1 MRKDMLEVYIKNLR
15 RSFGLKPPVPEENMR
30 RLYDAKDYHGLTG
43 AIMST
48 MKIDLRVNLGLVN
61 SGGPAA
67 PAWLR
72 RPYPL
77 PPINSSLYR
86 NTVVT
91 IFLRKTFLAEAGFES
106 VVLAIS
112 HELSHVILDSEWH
125 ELRTK
130 EEAVDL
136 NAMLSGFRDFYMTG
150 ARTKGGGR
158 IGYLTQD
165 EISYAA
171 WFMTFGK

>member
-1 MRKDMLEVYIKNLR
+1 MRRDMLEYYIKNLR
-15 RSFGLKPPVPEENMR
+15 RSFGLRPPVPEENMR

-48 MKIDLRVNLGLVN
+48 MNINLRVNLGLVN
-61 SGGPAA
+61 SGGPNA
-67 PAWLR
+67 PAWLS
-72 RPYPL
+72 RPGAL
-77 PPINSSLYR
+77 PPVYSPLYQ

-91 IFLRKTFLAEAGFES
+91 VFLRRSFLAEARFTS

-112 HELSHVILDSEWH
+112 HELSHVILDSVYH

-136 NAMLSGFRDFYMTG
+136 NAMLFGFGSYYIKGAEMRD
-150 ARTKGGGR
+150 GGR

-165 EISYAA
+165 ETAYAN
-171 WFMTFGK
+171 WFMTSGK

>member
-1 MRKDMLEVYIKNLR
+1 MRKDMLEVYIKNLK
-15 RSFGLKPPVPEENMR
+15 RSFGLMPPVPEENMR

-72 RPYPL
+72 RPKYL
-77 PPINSSLYR
+77 PPIHSPLYR

-91 IFLRKTFLAEAGFES
+91 VFLRKSFLAEAGFAS

-112 HELSHVILDSEWH
+112 HELSHVILDSEQH

-136 NAMLSGFRDFYMTG
+136 NAMLLGFRDYYIRG
-150 ARTKGGGR
+150 AEMRSGGR
-158 IGYLTQD
+158 IGYLTQ
-165 EISYAA
+165 EETSYAT